1 MVGISC
7 RFYKHKFP
15 EVEEVIMVNVRS
27 IADMGAYASL
37 SEYNNIEGMILL
49 SELSRRRIRSINKL
63 IRVGRSEV
71 VVVIRVDRDKGY
83 IDLSKRR
90 VSPEDIKKCDEKFA
104 RGKCV
109 NSILRHVAEILEYT
123 SNDQLEELYE
133 KTAWYFDAKL
143 GKPGACYDI
152 FKNAVQDPTV
162 LDECNLEEKTK
173 EIVVNEIRRRL
184 TPQAVKIRS
193 DIEVSCYEYEG
204 IDAVKRALKAGLS
217 CCTEDSQ
224 IKCNLIAP
232 PIYVFTMTTL
242 EKTDGLDLLNVAID
256 KVKASIEDAGGSFNL
271 KLAPKVVTTADEE
284 DIAAQM
290 EAAERENA
298 QVEGDDDN
306 SDDEDEDNDKGS
318 GGDDDEEGEEN
329 GDVEEE

>member
-1 MVGISC
+1 M
-7 RFYKHKFP
+7 
-15 EVEEVIMVNVRS
+15 
-27 IADMGAYASL
+27 
-37 SEYNNIEGMILL
+37 
-49 SELSRRRIRSINKL
+49 
-63 IRVGRSEV
+63 
-71 VVVIRVDRDKGY
+71 
-83 IDLSKRR
+83 
-90 VSPEDIKKCDEKFA
+90 
-104 RGKCV
+104 
-109 NSILRHVAEILEYT
+109 
-123 SNDQLEELYE
+123 
-133 KTAWYFDAKL
+133 
-143 GKPGACYDI
+143 
-152 FKNAVQDPTV
+152 
-162 LDECNLEEKTK
+162 
-173 EIVVNEIRRRL
+173 NEIRRRL

-242 EKTDGLDLLNVAID
+242 EKTEGLELLNLAID
-256 KVKASIEDAGGSFNL
+256 KVKASIEAAGGSFNL

-298 QVEGDDDN
+298 LVEGDDDN
-306 SDDEDEDNDKGS
+306 SDDDDDSDEGKGS
-318 GGDDDEEGEEN
+318 DEEGEEEEPN

>member
-1 MVGISC
+1 MGSLSENFFQAVGWLTKSFLYLREINMALTC
-7 RFYKHKFP
+7 WYYENKYP
-15 EVEEVIMVNVRS
+15 EIDDVVMVNVRS
-27 IADMGAYASL
+27 IADMGAYVHL
-37 SEYNNIEGMILL
+37 LEYNSIEGMILL

-63 IRVGRSEV
+63 IRIGRSEV
-71 VVVIRVDRDKGY
+71 VVVRVDREKGY

-109 NSILRHVAEILEYT
+109 NSILRHVAEILEYGT
-123 SNDQLEELYE
+123 NEQLEELYE

-152 FKNAVQDPTV
+152 FKSAVQDPTV

-242 EKTDGLDLLNVAID
+242 EKTDGLDLLHIAILFPFL
-256 KVKASIEDAGGSFNL
+256 VIVSTAS
-271 KLAPKVVTTADEE
+271 
-284 DIAAQM
+284 
-290 EAAERENA
+290 
-298 QVEGDDDN
+298 
-306 SDDEDEDNDKGS
+306 
-318 GGDDDEEGEEN
+318 
-329 GDVEEE
+329 